1 MELLLKVDLKSEI
14 KQRVKQLIAAKAK
27 VLNDPNEYIDKFSYI
42 KILNMYIESL
52 QDIIYIVEA
61 VKSENQKAVSNWFA
75 RFRED

>member
-1 MELLLKVDLKSEI
+1 MKSEI
-14 KQRVKQLIAAKAK
+14 RQRMGQLIEAKSK
-27 VLNDPNEYIDKFSYI
+27 VLNDPNEYIDKASYV

-61 VKSENQKAVSNWFA
+61 VKSENQKAVSSWFA

>member
-1 MELLLKVDLKSEI
+1 MKSEI

>member
-1 MELLLKVDLKSEI
+1 MKSEI

-75 RFRED
+75 RFREG

>member
-1 MELLLKVDLKSEI
+1 MKSEI

-27 VLNDPNEYIDKFSYI
+27 VLNEPNEYIDKFSYI

>member
-1 MELLLKVDLKSEI
+1 MKSEI

-27 VLNDPNEYIDKFSYI
+27 VLNDPNEYIDKSSYI